1 MQENHQKLILVVKI
15 LKSYFLKTFLKL
27 SKNPLKTLCPPDFN
41 CLFLMQ
47 GCIIS
52 SRQICFFFPPAL
64 WFSPSLLLLCLLPPF
79 SAGRK
84 HPLQNYS
91 LQLPTSTLPTFQLL
105 YEDPSLSTFT
115 IFSRCLLQL
124 KHDFILS
131 VHLTDTHYLVLLLL
145 QHPNYSLITNQP
157 FYNLWPLLYI
167 SKEQKAYHRQIKHGS
182 MMS

>member
-1 MQENHQKLILVVKI
+1 MQENHEKWILVVKV
-15 LKSYFLKTFLKL
+15 LKSYCLKTFLKL

-41 CLFLMQ
+41 CLFLIQ

-52 SRQICFFFPPAL
+52 SQQMCFFFPPAL
-64 WFSPSLLLLCLLPPF
+64 SGSPPSLLLLCLLPPF

-84 HPLQNYS
+84 HPLQKYS

-105 YEDPSLSTFT
+105 YEDPSLGTFM

-131 VHLTDTHYLVLLLL
+131 VHLTDARYLVLCYCFSTQTILSL
-145 QHPNYSLITNQP
+145 QTSPSTIYGLCFI
-157 FYNLWPLLYI
+157 
-167 SKEQKAYHRQIKHGS
+167 
-182 MMS
+182 